1 MIDHLLQTTCSATSG
16 PPPLFVDSGANDGI
30 WSLMAAESGCTAV
43 AIEPQLLCMRHI
55 AAAARENGDLPIRAH
70 QNMLGIRSFTA
81 RVRIDQCIG
90 TRQFLDSGK
99 VGDAY
104 NVGNTDSEDPCL
116 LQEVPS
122 ARLDDLVGASERIAL
137 WHVDTEGAEKLV
149 LESAL
154 RLFAEQRID
163 RIIVEWE
170 PERVARFGM
179 SVEEA
184 TAFMAGLL
192 SDWSCH
198 RLCSSQPVDW
208 TVQVP
213 QNAPHMDVY
222 CTRPGVH
229 DEPLGN
235 STSRRWAEACSQ
247 VAEATLAFY
256 EPPRTANGPLETVI
270 EQSG

>member
-1 MIDHLLQTTCSATSG
+1 
-16 PPPLFVDSGANDGI
+16 
-30 WSLMAAESGCTAV
+30 
-43 AIEPQLLCMRHI
+43 
-55 AAAARENGDLPIRAH
+55 
-70 QNMLGIRSFTA
+70 
-81 RVRIDQCIG
+81 
-90 TRQFLDSGK
+90 
-99 VGDAY
+99 
-104 NVGNTDSEDPCL
+104 
-116 LQEVPS
+116 
-122 ARLDDLVGASERIAL
+122 
-137 WHVDTEGAEKLV
+137 V